1 MAKAK
6 TIKRTIG
13 RKTSVSFEINAANK
27 ITMPIIEATINNYC
41 KTL

>member
-27 ITMPIIEATINNYC
+27 ITMPIIEVTIS
-41 KTL
+41 KH